1 MASSSASALR
11 MIGAPIDEPQHR
23 RPKKIAAPNELSA
36 PKWSNPSATPPLSNK
51 PPSDRDVG
59 AGFALFVPLGTI
71 QCGSRLIPLPI
82 TRSSSG

>member
-59 AGFALFVPLGTI
+59 LASRCSFRSARSNAALG
-71 QCGSRLIPLPI
+71 
-82 TRSSSG
+82 